1 MISRSLHVIIQAN
14 RLADGQRKITSIT
27 EVLDMAD
34 GQVNINEVFAFQ
46 RLGMDEE
53 GRILGQHAYLNESK
67 LLERFYQ
74 SGVLP
79 RP

>member
-27 EVLDMAD
+27 EVLDIAD
-34 GQVNINEVFAFQ
+34 GQVEINEVFTFQ
-46 RLGMDEE
+46 RHGMNEDH
-53 GRILGQHAYLNESK
+53 RILGQHVYLSESK

-74 SGVLP
+74 SGALP